1 MYSYLFFFRPIL
13 FKVKGPQGKVIT
25 ELPLSDN
32 VGHSS
37 KHSDDSSSFFTLR
50 GPRGEFIA
58 ELPISDEKRYR
69 PKSSKY

>member
-1 MYSYLFFFRPIL
+1 M
-13 FKVKGPQGKVIT
+13 KGPQGKVIT
-25 ELPLSDN
+25 ELPLSDT

-37 KHSDDSSSFFTLR
+37 RHSDDSSFFTVR

-69 PKSSKY
+69 SKSSKY